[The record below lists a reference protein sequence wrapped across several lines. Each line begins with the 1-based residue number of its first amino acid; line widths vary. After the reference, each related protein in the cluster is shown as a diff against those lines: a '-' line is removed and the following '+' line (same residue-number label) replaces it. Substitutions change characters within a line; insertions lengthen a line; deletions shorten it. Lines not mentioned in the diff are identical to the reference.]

1 MNKTY
6 IISALAAG
14 LLLTG
19 CGKENPFGTE
29 ESGEGQFLKSAFAVD
44 VKIDE
49 TVRQNVRTR
58 AGEANI
64 DDFTVVF
71 TKDGQS
77 QPYATYKYAE
87 MPDIVVLPVGNYT
100 CSAYYGENRIA
111 EWENPYFMGKS
122 ETFEV
127 VENEITSYIDP
138 IECRL
143 ENIKVTI
150 DFDPLLK
157 SKMSADSYVEVK
169 VGANSGLNYTI
180 AEAEAGKAG
189 YFMHTAE
196 TTLVATF
203 YGDIDGTNT
212 VESKSYKNVEKGN
225 HYKITFKLHNG
236 GQGSATGDV
245 DGDVRVDASV
255 SVTDVERNIQIE
267 DEILDDSERPKED
280 PDDPTPPGP
289 SDPKAPEITGVAPIN
304 IDGVNVI
311 KIGDS
316 DASCILNVKSTA
328 DGGFTTFYCDIESPN
343 LTPEE
348 LAGVGLSSH
357 IDIVNPGELEGALQ
371 GLGLPVN
378 VGGQKE
384 VEFNLT
390 AFLPLL
396 GVFGEGQHNFVLTV
410 GDANGTTVKTLILKF
425 EN

>member
-1 MNKTY
+1 MKKSY
-6 IISALAAG
+6 ILTVMSAALMLA
-14 LLLTG
+14 G
-19 CGKENPFGTE
+19 CGKEMPFEPG
-29 ESGEGQFLKSAFAVD
+29 ESGEGQILKSALAVD
-44 VKIDE
+44 LKADE
-49 TVRQNVRTR
+49 TIRQSISTR
-58 AGEANI
+58 AGELNI
-64 DDFTVVF
+64 NEFTVVF
-71 TKDGQS
+71 TRDGQS
-77 QPYATYKYAE
+77 QPYASYKYAD
-87 MPDIVVLPVGNYT
+87 MPDIVVLPIGDYT
-100 CSAYYGENRIA
+100 CTAYYGENRIA
-111 EWENPYFMGKS
+111 EWENPYFMGQS
-122 ETFEV
+122 EKFSIAQ
-127 VENEITSYIDP
+127 NEITSYIDP

-150 DFDPLLK
+150 ELDPLLK
-157 SKMSADSYVEVK
+157 SSMSADSYVEVK
-169 VGANSGLNYTI
+169 VGANSGLNFTTSEI
-180 AEAEAGKAG
+180 GEGKAG

-203 YGDIDGTNT
+203 YGDIDGNRT

-236 GQGSATGDV
+236 GQGSATGDI
-245 DGDVRVDASV
+245 DSDIRVDASV
-255 SVTDVERNIQIE
+255 SVTDVERDIQVE
-267 DEILDDSERPKED
+267 DDVLDDSERPKED

-289 SDPKAPEITGVAPIN
+289 SDPKAPEIIGVAPIN

-328 DGGFTTFYCDIESPN
+328 EGGFTTFYCDIESPD

-357 IDIVNPGELEGALQ
+357 IDIVSPGDLEGALQ

-396 GVFGEGQHNFVLTV
+396 GVFGEGQHSFVLTV